1 MPKKIFVVTKTT
13 PGSHR
18 TQVYAQ
24 SLGPDAPGG
33 WISHV
38 FSQIRPKTS
47 TFTLLL
53 ANKGAPPN
61 FFLLLNMQN
70 LATFLLMPISF
81 SGTIS
86 RGTLTLR
93 NCYFSFF
100 TKKPVLKIFFTEEY
114 VKFGHFFTKGNFFF
128 GHHF

>member
-1 MPKKIFVVTKTT
+1 
-13 PGSHR
+13 
-18 TQVYAQ
+18 
-24 SLGPDAPGG
+24 
-33 WISHV
+33 
-38 FSQIRPKTS
+38 
-47 TFTLLL
+47 
-53 ANKGAPPN
+53 
-61 FFLLLNMQN
+61 MQN

-86 RGTLTLR
+86 RGMLTLR

-128 GHHF
+128 RAPFLGAALLVGNAKSVFSLKNMS